1 MWYLVVKD
9 LKTGRE
15 QFVEH
20 YDEFDNIL
28 ELTEDK
34 EFRQEYLTIDS
45 LLEDVSAILNEPEIC
60 DGTKYD
66 VRRYELIIG
75 HTDF

>member
-66 VRRYELIIG
+66 ARRYELIIG